1 MIKSSIKKKF
11 HPDAKFSQAESKE
24 INGNGKENLDLDVVN
39 QTVNEIAENGLIPF
53 STQRLLS
60 NVISSDSDLPTE
72 DFWCLKKLR
81 KSSGLPKISRTRNQY
96 GNRHA
101 HTLKQR

>member
-39 QTVNEIAENGLIPF
+39 
-53 STQRLLS
+53 
-60 NVISSDSDLPTE
+60 
-72 DFWCLKKLR
+72 
-81 KSSGLPKISRTRNQY
+81 
-96 GNRHA
+96 
-101 HTLKQR
+101 